1 MSKWMRIPLIFALA
15 FVGAAVWGFVAV
27 ALGAP
32 SIVVSLG
39 ALVIGVWVVIY
50 GFKDKNSN

>member
-1 MSKWMRIPLIFALA
+1 MPKWMRIPLIFALA

-39 ALVIGVWVVIY
+39 ALGIGVWVVIY

>member
-1 MSKWMRIPLIFALA
+1 MSKWIRIPAFFALA
-15 FVGAAVWGFVAV
+15 FVGAAVWAFVAG

-32 SIVVSLG
+32 GMVVSLG
-39 ALVIGVWVVIY
+39 ALGIGVWVIIY